1 MPPLPWW
8 VWLIIGLVLAA
19 GLDLVIHWVWIR
31 LRPPPEYGPTIH
43 CPFCGAAIP
52 EQTWRCYK
60 CRRWVRR
67 RGLASVLTIVQ
78 YPAYLGGVILLV
90 VLLLLSALSWLVLL
104 LLGPI
109 LRARVWRRLIHGF
122 AALWM
127 TLLSP
132 VRRWW
137 GRRERRAYWW
147 RGGQRILPF
156 FIPQVSQSPG
166 STIAWLLETT
176 IGGREV
182 PGAWRGAV
190 VWLREP
196 DRIVDDAFLA
206 QTHLSEVAA
215 SADWVD
221 RGTVHKVDLEPTRDW
236 VGWRGT
242 RQDLEALGDHYLA
255 RSGGIGLVALGTGD
269 DRLPVEWVPGE
280 SPTVWVS
287 MEKSRS
293 LPGWNAFLHWN
304 LPYDPHPVPPEQGI
318 RSL

>member
-1 MPPLPWW
+1 MPHLSWW
-8 VWLIIGLVLAA
+8 IWLIFGLVLAA
-19 GLDLVIHWVWIR
+19 GLDLIGHWIWIR

-43 CPFCGAAIP
+43 CPVCGAAIP
-52 EQTWRCYK
+52 EQTWRCYN

-67 RGLASVLTIVQ
+67 RGLALLLTILE
-78 YPAYLGGVILLV
+78 YPAYLGALILLV
-90 VLLLLSALSWLVLL
+90 ALLLLSAISWLL
-104 LLGPI
+104 LLLLRPI
-109 LRARVWRRLIHGF
+109 FRARVGQRLISGF
-122 AALWM
+122 VALWT

-147 RGGQRILPF
+147 RGGQRTLRF
-156 FIPQVSQSPG
+156 FIPLESRSPG
-166 STIAWLLETT
+166 SMIAQLLETT

-182 PGAWRGAV
+182 QGAWRGAV

-196 DRIVDDAFLA
+196 DPIVDDAFLA
-206 QTHLSEVAA
+206 QTHLSEIAA

-242 RQDLEALGDHYLA
+242 RQDLEALGDLYLA

-269 DRLPVEWVPGE
+269 DRLPVEWAPGE

-287 MEKSRS
+287 TEKSHS
-293 LPGWNAFLHWN
+293 LQGWNAFLHWN
-304 LPYDPHPVPPEQGI
+304 LTYDPYPVPPELGF
-318 RSL
+318 RPL